1 MSGIKLNVV
10 KASALLLAGLI
21 SFHACADIIISG
33 TRIVYP
39 STAKDVTVNLQNKG
53 NKPLLVQS

>member
-33 TRIVYP
+33 TRVMTPTY
-39 STAKDVTVNLQNKG
+39 
-53 NKPLLVQS
+53 